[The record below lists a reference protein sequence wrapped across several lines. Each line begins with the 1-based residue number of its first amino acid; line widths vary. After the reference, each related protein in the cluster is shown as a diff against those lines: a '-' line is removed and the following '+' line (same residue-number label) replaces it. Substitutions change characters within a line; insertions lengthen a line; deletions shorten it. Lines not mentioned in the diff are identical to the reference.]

1 MDGENTFS
9 CDSFD
14 TFTLL
19 TPHSPFLLT
28 QMLSVVHKFLAT
40 SVLLPSLSAAS
51 NIVQLP
57 TSGAP
62 PPAFYEV
69 LASVHTWV
77 NTYKEFFR
85 STALPEVQS
94 KTTTQTVLL
103 ESCRKFFARV
113 ERAGAKTVERCLD
126 AIMLTAERI
135 HRELLT
141 KTDYLPKDNTVTEL
155 QATRACL
162 TLRDC
167 LHHHIELLRRS
178 LPPNDVRVIVAA
190 LALRVQALLM
200 SRTKQLRINTSGALI
215 LMQDCE
221 IIFGCFTSLYS
232 PPSTTNTTSSSS
244 GSNED
249 GGGGKTT
256 TITSP
261 SKKGAVPV
269 PPSMP
274 PSNPPGVV
282 LVDNLG
288 EIKAAFDDLKEVV
301 GLFIVPPPNLAGL
314 MNEGFLS
321 TQDRNELF
329 LYISMRADF
338 RMHGMISPWVRNIFT
353 DVREDVGGRVEE
365 EAAAGSRRASS
376 VPRAGSPLP
385 GGGSPSRR

>member
-1 MDGENTFS
+1 
-9 CDSFD
+9 
-14 TFTLL
+14 
-19 TPHSPFLLT
+19 
-28 QMLSVVHKFLAT
+28 MLSVVHKFLAT

-57 TSGAP
+57 TTGAP

-85 STALPEVQS
+85 TTALPEVQS

-103 ESCRKFFARV
+103 ESCRTFLARV
-113 ERAGAKTVERCLD
+113 ERAGAKTIERCLD
-126 AIMLTAERI
+126 AIMRTADRI

-141 KTDYLPKDNTVTEL
+141 KSDYLPKDNTVTEL

-221 IIFGCFTSLYS
+221 IISGCFTFLYS
-232 PPSTTNTTSSSS
+232 PPSTTTSGSS
-244 GSNED
+244 GSSNED
-249 GGGGKTT
+249 GEETT
-256 TITSP
+256 MVTSP
-261 SKKGAVPV
+261 SKKSAAAAVPSL
-269 PPSMP
+269 PSI
-274 PSNPPGVV
+274 PPGAV

-338 RMHGMISPWVRNIFT
+338 RTHGMISPWVRNIFT
-353 DVREDVGGRVEE
+353 DVREDVGGGMEE
-365 EAAAGSRRASS
+365 EGTGSGRPPS
-376 VPRAGSPLP
+376 VPRASSPSP